1 MTTGLNALIF
11 CRVISVNEQ
20 LNGTT
25 YKRGLVSVFKVASS
39 KANMIRFFFC
49 LGQRL
54 DLTTVSN
61 IHFESKVPFESTL
74 IFVELSNGSEMSFF
88 LYT

>member
-39 KANMIRFFFC
+39 KANMIRFFFV
-49 LGQRL
+49 L
-54 DLTTVSN
+54 D
-61 IHFESKVPFESTL
+61 KD
-74 IFVELSNGSEMSFF
+74 
-88 LYT
+88 

>member
-11 CRVISVNEQ
+11 CRVISINEQ

-25 YKRGLVSVFKVASS
+25 YKKGLVSVFKVASS
-39 KANMIRFFFC
+39 KANMIRFFC
-49 LGQRL
+49 LGQKL

-74 IFVELSNGSEMSFF
+74 IFLELFNGSEMSFF